1 MRNGRRILAML
12 LSGFL
17 AVSSLHGLVFAEQTG
32 QEPTAYENQEE
43 LPVPDTPE
51 QGGDILDEENS
62 EENLQTENEAEED
75 ESDEAEI
82 PAARDETSP
91 EAVTD
96 EIDPDLQNEN
106 DEAGLEEG
114 IEEEKDE
121 ADTSDQEVEESDEG
135 ETAVDAN
142 EESERSET
150 DDTQDNQTDSQVEQ
164 EIETV
169 SPEEEQVQTPAVDA
183 DASETC
189 KITLDAN
196 GGYLLIAPEYFDDSK
211 PTYQRNSFTII
222 AEKGE
227 YVSWDCIWSSNRQ
240 DDLNFGDYGGPIQI
254 IPMTEEKNKVFKG
267 WALERDWEEDDE
279 FRYGYT
285 PEYNM
290 TLFAVWADAYE
301 VTFDAN
307 GGVIHDKNI
316 FGQAT
321 DYTSNVKKV
330 AKGDSINLFE
340 RYDISA
346 PEGKRLYGWSLTRD
360 GEVLYGLSG
369 FHESPAWTYVPSGN
383 CTLYAKYVNEKEQIT
398 FDANG
403 GIFKDVEIDED
414 FGYFTNGRKQAV
426 LNIALQ
432 NSRWP
437 NIGYYLTNSNQTKIL
452 TGWSPTKNST
462 PVFSRLP
469 FIDSEFYKVFPNGGP
484 CTLYACWADA
494 MFVTLDANGGFFGDQ
509 WDYELDEL
517 TQEKV
522 RYGTILHVKVPKNV
536 NLKDYHGG
544 VLIEYPGRH
553 FKGWALSRNG
563 TPGQNKKLTDNC
575 TLYAIWELDSDY
587 TPTKAITLDKTSVS
601 IEKGNRMEV
610 GYTITGNRDVR
621 WTSNNSSVADFW
633 GVITRG
639 NDRCIVIEA
648 KEYGTA
654 TITGQALDGSGVKAT
669 CKVTVP
675 RPKLTGLTLNKT
687 KATINIGKTTTVSVK
702 TVTPAEGSRNVTWK
716 SSNTKVATVTSAGV
730 VKGISKGI
738 ATITATAGDG
748 SGVKAACTVTVVPD
762 LKKPGDC
769 RFAKWNNEK
778 YSSCRIAWN
787 RVDYAEGYEALLSWT
802 DGSHA
807 SSTIVK
813 SNVLYR
819 DCSVAVNHVS
829 QMKARAFYTLNGK
842 RIYGP
847 WSNLA
852 FITPSPTK
860 LTYKNKSTG
869 KNLKA
874 SISWNIIY
882 GSNGYNVFLTTNP
895 NGTWYWN
902 QSTATKA
909 TETSAEITKYRGAK
923 LKKNT
928 RYYVRI
934 VTRRQRNGVFCTVP
948 MPKSSTNIGSF
959 IIK

>member
-189 KITLDAN
+189 KVTLDAN
-196 GGYLLIAPEYFDDSK
+196 GGYLLIAPEYFDGSK

-227 YVSWDCIWSSNRQ
+227 YVSWDRIWSSNRQ
-240 DDLNFGDYGGPIQI
+240 DDLNFGDYRGPIQI
-254 IPMTEEKNKVFKG
+254 IPMTEEKNKVFIG

-285 PEYNM
+285 PVYNM

-307 GGVIHDKNI
+307 GGVIHDKNT

-330 AKGDSINLFE
+330 VKGDSINLFE

-346 PEGKRLYGWSLTRD
+346 PEGKILYGWSLTRD
-360 GEVLYGLSG
+360 GEVLYGSSG
-369 FHESPAWTYVPSGN
+369 FHESPAWTYVPSEN

-610 GYTITGNRDVR
+610 GFTITGNRDVR
-621 WTSNNSSVADFW
+621 WTSNNPSVADFW

-748 SGVKAACTVTVVPD
+748 SGVKAVCTVTVVPD

-787 RVDYAEGYEALLSWT
+787 KVDYAEGYEALLSWT

-869 KNLKA
+869 KDLKA